1 MSERVAIS
9 REQLPTPVQLPEHY
23 VDADEAA
30 NFLSINRR
38 TLMRMARK
46 GVVPAHP
53 LGNGARRLWR
63 FLLSE
68 LDDWMRNQVNSQCRP
83 CSPNRRQAQ

>member
-1 MSERVAIS
+1 MSERNAIS
-9 REQLPTPVQLPEHY
+9 PDQLQTAVQLAEHY

-30 NFLSINRR
+30 SFLSISRR

-46 GVVPAHP
+46 DVVPAHP
-53 LGNGARRLWR
+53 LGNGTRRLWR

-68 LDDWMRNQVNSQCRP
+68 LDCWMRNQVNSHCRP
-83 CSPNRRQAQ
+83 CSPKRREIQ